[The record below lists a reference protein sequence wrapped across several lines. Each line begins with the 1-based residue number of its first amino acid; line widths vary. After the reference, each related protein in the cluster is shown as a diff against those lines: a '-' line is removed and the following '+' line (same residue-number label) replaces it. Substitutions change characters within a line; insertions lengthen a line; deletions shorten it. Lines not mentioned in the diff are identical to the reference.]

1 MIQQQTILKV
11 TDNSGAKYV
20 RCLKVLGGFK
30 KRFAKIGDVLIVS
43 VLSLRS
49 NPGKTPKIKKGGI
62 YKALVIRTK
71 RTITMKDNTTYT
83 FHENSVALMSKQ
95 NNPLATRLI
104 GPVSLTTKRKYIKF
118 ASISAGFF

>member
-20 RCLKVLGGFK
+20 KCLKVVGGFK

-43 VLSLRS
+43 VLSLRA
-49 NPGKTPKIKKGGI
+49 NPSKISKIKKGGI

-104 GPVSLTTKRKYIKF
+104 GPVSLMTKRKHIKF